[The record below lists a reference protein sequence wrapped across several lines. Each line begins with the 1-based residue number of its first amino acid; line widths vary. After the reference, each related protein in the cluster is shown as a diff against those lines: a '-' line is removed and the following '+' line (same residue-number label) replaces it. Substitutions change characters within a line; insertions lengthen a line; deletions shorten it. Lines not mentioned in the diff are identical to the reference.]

1 MTGLGGYY
9 TYVACLHAPSSRHQV
24 FLRICRSGLF
34 RCRITR
40 LPSPSAKVSLEEF
53 IFLLARG
60 PHSSQNM
67 PAHFC
72 RRAITRPSL
81 PFFSPMKT
89 ENSSLHVCPG
99 CRELLV
105 QSQCNQMVQRQRRY
119 ALFALGMLNV
129 TVGSFV
135 VALLDVRD
143 NFMHLLLK
151 SATQIS
157 SSSSSGLRLR
167 K

>member
-40 LPSPSAKVSLEEF
+40 LPSPLAKVSLEEF

-72 RRAITRPSL
+72 RRVITRPSL
-81 PFFSPMKT
+81 PFFLSH
-89 ENSSLHVCPG
+89 ENRKLLAACVSWLPG
-99 CRELLV
+99 T
-105 QSQCNQMVQRQRRY
+105 SQCNQMVQRQRRY